1 MYDTTLY
8 FSGRLDFITFG
19 FFKSHKAPCWTPSYI
34 DIDLSYNSAAAGSDH
49 KSAQI
54 LKSKEKFCFL
64 RWFTFSVLR
73 SDTFISFLNF
83 EQFPET
89 KTAAAALGAGVS
101 SHLKIEN
108 ILSDENQNCKIVIN
122 VTFYNQY
129 VVKCEQKSE
138 ILQL

>member
-64 RWFTFSVLR
+64 RWFAFSVLR

-101 SHLKIEN
+101 VVDISIEGFSYRYYS
-108 ILSDENQNCKIVIN
+108 IEDFSGFKHSG
-122 VTFYNQY
+122 TY
-129 VVKCEQKSE
+129 VFFQVAF
-138 ILQL
+138 L